1 MNQGR
6 AFPIDVAALRAK
18 EYSPDGK
25 NVIISLRQRFSA
37 EQIFSVPLECLY
49 ELITDLQ
56 KLNAA
61 KGASAAGP
69 AAEPAAEPA
78 AKPAAEP
85 AAKPQ
90 PASDPNQV
98 TVTVP
103 KKWQLRSGL
112 PAHPLVIV
120 ILDPQTEAQ
129 TGYALTPPAAQEMA
143 VALTK
148 IADTVAKH
156 EAKKR
161 TLS

>member
-1 MNQGR
+1 MNQGK
-6 AFPIDVAALRAK
+6 AIPVDVAALRAQD
-18 EYSPDGK
+18 YSYDGK
-25 NVIISLRQRFSA
+25 NVIISLRPRYSA
-37 EQIFSVPLECLY
+37 EQTFSVPLECLY

-61 KGASAAGP
+61 KGASKP
-69 AAEPAAEPA
+69 ATEPAV
-78 AKPAAEP
+78 
-85 AAKPQ
+85 KPQ

-98 TVTVP
+98 KVTVP

-129 TGYALTPPAAQEMA
+129 TGYALTAPAAQEMA

-161 TLS
+161 TPS

>member
-1 MNQGR
+1 MNQGK
-6 AFPIDVAALRAK
+6 AIPVDVAALRAQD
-18 EYSPDGK
+18 YSYDGK
-25 NVIISLRQRFSA
+25 NVIISLRPRYSA
-37 EQIFSVPLECLY
+37 EQTFSVPLECLY

-61 KGASAAGP
+61 KGASAA
-69 AAEPAAEPA
+69 
-78 AKPAAEP
+78 KPAAEP
-85 AAKPQ
+85 QVKPQ
-90 PASDPNQV
+90 PASDLNQV
-98 TVTVP
+98 KVTVP

-129 TGYALTPPAAQEMA
+129 TGYALTAPAAQEMA